1 MGGALCKE
9 CVERQEAQPVGRR
22 AAQQMGA
29 LLLRPLGVNNKPV
42 EGEEEEAEEAVT
54 MMMMAMETMEGRGR
68 QEQREEEES
77 VEAEEE
83 EEAEEAAEAKG
94 EQPGETPVIPQT
106 MGRTRTQ
113 SQT

>member
-1 MGGALCKE
+1 MGGASCRE
-9 CVERQEAQPVGRR
+9 CVERQAARLVGRR

-29 LLLRPLGVNNKPV
+29 PLLRPLGVSNKPV
-42 EGEEEEAEEAVT
+42 EGEEEEAEVAVM
-54 MMMMAMETMEGRGR
+54 MMMMAMEMMEATGR
-68 QEQREEEES
+68 QEQQEEEA

-83 EEAEEAAEAKG
+83 EEAEEAVEAEG
-94 EQPGETPVIPQT
+94 EQLGETPVIPQT